1 MLLNNLFEYK
11 DGKLYW
17 KVRKANCVQIG
28 QEAGGKVTHGYMGVR
43 FDGKTFL
50 AHRVIWEMFN
60 GAIPDGLQIDHINEV
75 KDDNR
80 IENLQLVTA
89 KQNQQRRSNSR
100 GYSYCKAINKVR
112 PYMAYKGTNYKLY
125 NLGYYGTPCGA
136 YMANRMFFINR

>member
-1 MLLNNLFEYK
+1 MKKLNKYFEYK
-11 DGKLYW
+11 DGKLFW
-17 KVRKANCVQIG
+17 KTPTNKSIKVGDLCNHRNPDGYIRVGINGKQI
-28 QEAGGKVTHGYMGVR
+28 M
-43 FDGKTFL
+43 
-50 AHRVIWEMFN
+50 AHRIIWEMFN

-80 IENLQLVTA
+80 IENLQLVTN

-100 GYSYCKAINKVR
+100 GYQKTKNNRTR